1 MLRSRQGVVSWRP
14 WLTKAKEPMNSKSKQ
29 LLTILAGSLAG
40 WLIVFL
46 VVAFPIFHLAF
57 KFPIAKIA
65 SYLSICCAVQV
76 AISPWFIY
84 ARRTPQRPEG
94 RVTHRLIAVTLF
106 ATTITL
112 LFLYY
117 IGRSRPEDPATLQ
130 SALIAMGEQSYSRS
144 STLS

>member
-1 MLRSRQGVVSWRP
+1 
-14 WLTKAKEPMNSKSKQ
+14 MNSKSKQ
-29 LLTILAGSLAG
+29 LLIILAGSLAG
-40 WLIVFL
+40 WLVVFL
-46 VVAFPIFHLAF
+46 VVGLPIFHLAF
-57 KFPIAKIA
+57 KVSIAKIA
-65 SYLSICCAVQV
+65 SYLSICCAIQV

-112 LFLYY
+112 LFFLSY

-130 SALIAMGEQSYSRS
+130 SALIAMGVTIIFAVVYLVIRLALR
-144 STLS
+144 TRKR